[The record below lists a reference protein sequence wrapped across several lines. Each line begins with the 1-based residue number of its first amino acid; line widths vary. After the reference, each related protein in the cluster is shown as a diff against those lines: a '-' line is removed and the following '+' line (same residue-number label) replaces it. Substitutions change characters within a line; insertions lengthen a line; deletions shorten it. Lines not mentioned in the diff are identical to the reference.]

1 MSEDLKKPWDYD
13 NRIPYEYPKIVQEDY
28 ATLYGRL
35 DKLNAERLHLL
46 INQIYK
52 VAYVD
57 GFEDALYYKDL

>member
-1 MSEDLKKPWDYD
+1 MITGYPM
-13 NRIPYEYPKIVQEDY
+13 NPKIVQEDY